1 MFQFIGTP
9 QGIERDMVQIKVTP
23 QFFEKYR
30 VKYKAWN
37 NFSWVTVQIQDMP
50 PKWVF
55 VERVLLQIKITPP
68 KLNEHD
74 PIISHG
80 SEVIVTMVVPWS
92 LEFSLFISSGH
103 FCPNLDH
110 AYKERSR
117 PEQCSL
123 HSVPLLP
130 ITALTQS
137 HSSSKTQIPPWRSLT
152 SIGTKANLTQSFCQ
166 PPPACGM
173 VIWWVTKYY
182 LFLGSLAFLWPP
194 NPQEI

>member
-1 MFQFIGTP
+1 MTRHAKLEDFWEFGKVIFQIWKLENWKLFKWMDPLPLGISCNNPWIFCTTRSYCTLWCQLEDMFQLIGTP
-9 QGIERDMVQIKVTP
+9 QGIERVMVQIKVTP

-92 LEFSLFISSGH
+92 LGENIVCSIRKDGVCSISLFY
-103 FCPNLDH
+103 N
-110 AYKERSR
+110 
-117 PEQCSL
+117 
-123 HSVPLLP
+123 
-130 ITALTQS
+130 
-137 HSSSKTQIPPWRSLT
+137 
-152 SIGTKANLTQSFCQ
+152 
-166 PPPACGM
+166 
-173 VIWWVTKYY
+173 
-182 LFLGSLAFLWPP
+182 
-194 NPQEI
+194 